1 MKLYDDHS
9 GDARPSN
16 LIGHV
21 HHLLLRGV
29 QPQHQQSL
37 NQFIVMIEL
46 MTNWYQYDDTHKAWI
61 WIMNG
66 IIGIISMIISILD
79 FII

>member
-1 MKLYDDHS
+1 MVVFFIMVLIMKLYDDHS

-29 QPQHQQSL
+29 QPQHQQGL
-37 NQFIVMIEL
+37 NQFIVMIEP
-46 MTNWYQYDDTHKAWI
+46 MTNWYQYDDIHKAWI
-61 WIMNG
+61 
-66 IIGIISMIISILD
+66 
-79 FII
+79 

>member
-21 HHLLLRGV
+21 HYLLLRGV
-29 QPQHQQSL
+29 QPQHQQGL
-37 NQFIVMIEL
+37 NQFIVMIEP
-46 MTNWYQYDDTHKAWI
+46 MTNWYQYDDIHKAWI
-61 WIMNG
+61 WMA
-66 IIGIISMIISILD
+66 L
-79 FII
+79 